1 MICFGCSA
9 KISCSEIN
17 RKCKMAHI
25 SQCSRFIYL
34 LRCNKCNKTFNY
46 FIYLLHHC
54 TIKTPTKGTYS
65 V

>member
-9 KISCSEIN
+9 KISYSEIN
-17 RKCKMAHI
+17 RKRKMAHI

-34 LRCNKCNKTFNY
+34 LHCNKCNKIFDHK
-46 FIYLLHHC
+46 YLQKHKELFKN
-54 TIKTPTKGTYS
+54 TLILIG